1 MTDTSDIRYLTDH
14 YDEKIDAINTLGA
27 PLNFVFITDMHNGL
41 GRARIPGGGDR
52 EYGLAADH
60 IRSIQYILD
69 RCPGISCVV
78 NGGDIGNDYWP
89 DAAGIRSTYRETMDA
104 LYALSVPVHCCIGN
118 HDDATAMAEQEKDN
132 AIAILP
138 EEMHAICMKY
148 NPTPENYY
156 YADLPGTGYRFLFLN
171 SCDRPYRIGEN
182 GRFIQDYPLEISNRQ
197 AEWIEKEALA
207 TEKKILVFS
216 HAPISNVG
224 IFGSIGKGGGY
235 VRSHDDTLNS
245 SRVYTA
251 LRECRNVRGQICG
264 HVHYDN
270 LLYRDRMV
278 IVSSLCSFPQ
288 EWAPSSPKRVHGTI
302 TETAFDVFSI
312 KDDLM
317 VITRFGAG
325 YDRAST
331 FLR

>member
-1 MTDTSDIRYLTDH
+1 MNDIRYLTDH
-14 YDEKIDAINTLGA
+14 YDEKIEAVNRLDA

-41 GRARIPGGGDR
+41 GRKKLPGSDR
-52 EYGLAADH
+52 EYALASDH

-69 RCPGISCVV
+69 RCPGICCVV

-89 DAAGIRSTYRETMDA
+89 DGAGIRSTYRETMDA
-104 LYALSVPVHCCIGN
+104 LYALSVPVHCCVGN
-118 HDDATAMAEQEKDN
+118 HDDAAGMAEQLGDN
-132 AIAILP
+132 AVAILP
-138 EEMHAICMKY
+138 DEMHGICMKY
-148 NPTPENYY
+148 NPTKENYY
-156 YADLPGTGYRFLFLN
+156 YADLPSSDYRFVFLN

-182 GRFIQDYPLEISNRQ
+182 GRFIQDYPLEISNAQ
-197 AEWIEKEALA
+197 AEWIEKDALV
-207 TEKKILVFS
+207 TDRKILVFS
-216 HAPISNVG
+216 HAPVSNVG
-224 IFGSIGKGGGY
+224 IFGSVGKGGGY

-251 LRECRNVRGQICG
+251 LRECRGVRALICG

-278 IVSSLCSFPQ
+278 IVTTLCSFPQ
-288 EWAPSSPKRVHGTI
+288 EWAASCPKREHGTI

-325 YDRAST
+325 CDRAAM

>member
-1 MTDTSDIRYLTDH
+1 MNDIRYLTDC
-14 YDEKIDAINTLGA
+14 YDEKIEAINRLEA
-27 PLNFVFITDMHNGL
+27 PLNFVFITDEHNGL
-41 GRARIPGGGDR
+41 GRKKLPGHGDR
-52 EYGLAADH
+52 EFGLAVDH
-60 IRSIQYILD
+60 INSIQYILD
-69 RCPGISCVV
+69 RCPGISCAV

-89 DAAGIRSTYRETMDA
+89 DAEGIRSTYRETMDA
-104 LYALSVPVHCCIGN
+104 LYALTVPVHCVIGN
-118 HDDATAMAEQEKDN
+118 HDDATAMAEQEKNN

-138 EEMHAICMKY
+138 DEMHKICMKY

-156 YADLPGTGYRFLFLN
+156 YADLPSSDYRFVFLN
-171 SCDRPYRIGEN
+171 SCDRPYRIGDN
-182 GRFIQDYPLEISNRQ
+182 GRFIQDYPLEISNAQ
-197 AEWIEKEALA
+197 AEWLEREALR
-207 TEKKILVFS
+207 TERKILVFS
-216 HAPISNVG
+216 HAPVSNAG

-251 LRECRNVRGQICG
+251 LKECPNVRAQICG

-288 EWAPSSPKRVHGTI
+288 EWAPSCPKREHGTV
-302 TETAFDVFSI
+302 TETAFDVFSV

-325 YDRAST
+325 CDRAAT

>member
-1 MTDTSDIRYLTDH
+1 MNDIRYLTDC
-14 YDEKIDAINTLGA
+14 YDEKIEAINRLDA
-27 PLNFVFITDMHNGL
+27 PLNFVFITDEHNGL
-41 GRARIPGGGDR
+41 GRKKLPGHGDR
-52 EYGLAADH
+52 EYGLAVDH
-60 IRSIQYILD
+60 INSIQYILD

-89 DAAGIRSTYRETMDA
+89 DAEGIRSTYRETMDA
-104 LYALSVPVHCCIGN
+104 LYALTVPVHCVIGN
-118 HDDATAMAEQEKDN
+118 HDDATAMAEQEKNN

-138 EEMHAICMKY
+138 DEMHKICMKY

-156 YADLPGTGYRFLFLN
+156 YADLPSSDYRFVFLN

-182 GRFIQDYPLEISNRQ
+182 GRFIQDYPLEISNAQ
-197 AEWIEKEALA
+197 AEWLEREALR
-207 TEKKILVFS
+207 TERKILVFS
-216 HAPISNVG
+216 HAPVSNVG

-251 LRECRNVRGQICG
+251 LKECPNVRAQICG

-288 EWAPSSPKRVHGTI
+288 EWAPSCPKREHGTV
-302 TETAFDVFSI
+302 TETAFDVFSV

-325 YDRAST
+325 CDRAAT